1 MFPQE
6 IIFTHDSRIILYCC
20 PKKNT
25 ETYLFCC
32 NRNKYLATLLQNS
45 HRWNIPINR
54 KWRNFIWS
62 CFCVFYIFFCCI
74 EQKSCFWKLVG
85 FPIKRDRQ
93 FWPLEG
99 WVLAVSVHLYYYMS
113 IFYRHI
119 LVVFITINL
128 STKHKF
134 ILFFWA
140 WAILKPSWK
149 AVTRAGEAEALLQ
162 AFGLSVGS
170 CGLAN
175 VLQCG
180 WVSLTDPKGRSGPAK
195 TNFFLQYV
203 SIKVNIF
210 SVLFFNFQ
218 IMLSMY
224 RCLFSLAHNG
234 LRVCAVAD

>member
-1 MFPQE
+1 
-6 IIFTHDSRIILYCC
+6 
-20 PKKNT
+20 
-25 ETYLFCC
+25 
-32 NRNKYLATLLQNS
+32 
-45 HRWNIPINR
+45 
-54 KWRNFIWS
+54 
-62 CFCVFYIFFCCI
+62 
-74 EQKSCFWKLVG
+74 
-85 FPIKRDRQ
+85 
-93 FWPLEG
+93 
-99 WVLAVSVHLYYYMS
+99 MS

-149 AVTRAGEAEALLQ
+149 AVTQAGEAEALLQ

-234 LRVCAVAD
+234 RRLWARAVCGRIRCRTTTKWMREQNPPKCTACPDIYRDQPANAYSVCWTKFPPGRAFNC

>member
-1 MFPQE
+1 
-6 IIFTHDSRIILYCC
+6 
-20 PKKNT
+20 
-25 ETYLFCC
+25 
-32 NRNKYLATLLQNS
+32 
-45 HRWNIPINR
+45 
-54 KWRNFIWS
+54 
-62 CFCVFYIFFCCI
+62 
-74 EQKSCFWKLVG
+74 
-85 FPIKRDRQ
+85 
-93 FWPLEG
+93 
-99 WVLAVSVHLYYYMS
+99 MS

-224 RCLFSLAHNG
+224 RCLFSLTPNDRGYGHG
-234 LRVCAVAD
+234 RVAGAFTVAQRQSECGSKTRRNAQPVPISIGISQPMPIGVCWTKFPPGRAFNC